1 MKKEVNAMGK
11 IVGRILRYFAYTAPC
26 GAKCPKCS
34 SSDIADSSDNY
45 HWKCN
50 SCGHSF
56 TTMDI
61 QY

>member
-1 MKKEVNAMGK
+1 MRK
-11 IVGRILRYFAYTAPC
+11 ILSKILRYFSYTAPY

-34 SSDIADSSDNY
+34 SSDIADSDDNF

-50 SCGHSF
+50 SCGYSF
-56 TTMDI
+56 ITMEI

>member
-1 MKKEVNAMGK
+1 MRRF
-11 IVGRILRYFAYTAPC
+11 IGRIIRYFAHTAPS
-26 GAKCPKCS
+26 GAKCPKCGS
-34 SSDIADSSDNY
+34 LDIADSSDNY

>member
-1 MKKEVNAMGK
+1 MSK
-11 IVGRILRYFAYTAPC
+11 IWEKISRNFSHTAPY

-50 SCGHSF
+50 SCGYNF
-56 TTMDI
+56 TTMDM

>member
-1 MKKEVNAMGK
+1 MCKILGK
-11 IVGRILRYFAYTAPC
+11 IVKCFSHTAPY

-34 SSDIADSSDNY
+34 SSDIADSNDNY

-50 SCGHSF
+50 SCGHNF

-61 QY
+61 LY